1 MAVSKKNKRK
11 NSNYK
16 KTYKF
21 VGCDQLCRKVL
32 CDFRNM
38 EPPKEELGE
47 KADVDDNLYETA
59 VELCRVANVITQQEK
74 TDVFDGKN
82 HVPMSA
88 EEVSEFTGIPVHQVE
103 KNLFAFKIRDEEDF
117 VRVSMIRLVLCDLV
131 SDIIQKAIDA
141 DTEITEEEKTR
152 AAGYI
157 NFCTYVGIITEEQSW
172 SIYVM
177 VKQRNPL
184 ELPMISSITG
194 IDTETL
200 AKMVQ

>member
-1 MAVSKKNKRK
+1 
-11 NSNYK
+11 
-16 KTYKF
+16 
-21 VGCDQLCRKVL
+21 
-32 CDFRNM
+32 
-38 EPPKEELGE
+38 
-47 KADVDDNLYETA
+47 
-59 VELCRVANVITQQEK
+59 
-74 TDVFDGKN
+74 
-82 HVPMSA
+82 
-88 EEVSEFTGIPVHQVE
+88 
-103 KNLFAFKIRDEEDF
+103 
-117 VRVSMIRLVLCDLV
+117 MIRLVLCDLV

-177 VKQRNPL
+177 VKQGNPL